1 MACCITATLTKWY
14 LGLSKMIKLKT
25 DLTKK
30 WAKQVEDDFWTVAVE
45 PYDPSAFELNIKR
58 RNSGNYVLFHILVD
72 AHKLIRA
79 NEHILRS
86 EITDLL
92 IIYICRGKC
101 DVHYG
106 GKSFGL
112 MPTNICIVNGWE
124 PYSLDFDGTTEMLV
138 FRMPIS
144 AFETRGK
151 ENSDRV
157 TFRKITTETGLAR
170 ISAMILEETHK
181 QLTQIP
187 HNQDRMLFNNIASV
201 ICAGLQDVSNVDEE
215 RSNYHESLIRKIR
228 RFIEDNIEEESLNA
242 EMIAKAHNISVR
254 YLNKIF
260 EAEPDTAIQYI
271 RSLRLR
277 LFAQRLMSDKSNLT
291 IKEIVFSCG
300 FSDYAHFHR
309 AFKKHFQCTPNEYR
323 NRFSRIS

>member
-1 MACCITATLTKWY
+1 M
-14 LGLSKMIKLKT
+14 
-25 DLTKK
+25 
-30 WAKQVEDDFWTVAVE
+30 
-45 PYDPSAFELNIKR
+45 
-58 RNSGNYVLFHILVD
+58 LFHILVD

-79 NEHILRS
+79 HEHILRS

-92 IIYICRGKC
+92 IIYICQGEC

-112 MPTNICIVNGWE
+112 AQTDICVVNGWE
-124 PYSLDFDGTTEMLV
+124 SYILDFDCFAEMLV

-151 ENSDRV
+151 ENSDKI
-157 TFRKITTETGLAR
+157 TFRPISTQTGLAQ
-170 ISAMILEETHK
+170 IAAMTLEEAHK
-181 QLTQIP
+181 QLGDIP
-187 HNQDRMLFNNIASV
+187 HNQDRMLFNNLASTL
-201 ICAGLQDVSNVDEE
+201 CAGLQNSSSKDEE
-215 RSNYHESLIRKIR
+215 RSNYYEALIRKIR
-228 RFIEDNIEEESLNA
+228 RYIEDNIEDETLNA
-242 EMIAKAHNISVR
+242 EIIANSHNISVR

-277 LFAQRLMSDKSNLT
+277 LFAQRLISDKLNLT
-291 IKEIVFSCG
+291 VKEIVFSCG

-309 AFKKHFQCTPNEYR
+309 TFIKHFQCTPNEYR
-323 NRFSRIS
+323 NRFTSVL